1 MDITMSKLL
10 AYMIIYFSF
19 IFNSLADHGPKK
31 MWKRQIVPYFDVHET
46 KMMGP
51 FKINVHAYGKKMN
64 LDADSVKKENFD
76 NIFKDKNNLAALIRK
91 NNELVYSRYNK
102 KRKINNNAILH
113 GMSMSKTAVSTA
125 IGSLLCDGKIES
137 LDDELGKYSPS
148 LKQTPYSK
156 ITIRNTL
163 QMNSGVA
170 PIQNDYKL
178 RRKMNKMAMGMRK
191 YEGKANMLKAI
202 SILKGNDREQG
213 SKHFYFPSDPF
224 ALSIMI
230 TDLTNKPASQI
241 FYENAFKKFSTN
253 NFMHWV
259 SDKKGITV
267 AQARLTMSALDWA
280 NFGQFVHDEMINNT
294 CLGKFYSDG
303 IKNAVETKRENVKY
317 GYQFWVY
324 EVNGTPTLTMTGHG
338 GFFNIINAAKNYIIP
353 LLSVDEKY
361 KYGNL
366 FSNGM
371 ISKIAEEIN

>member
-1 MDITMSKLL
+1 MVPKLFLSL
-10 AYMIIYFSF
+10 AIYFSF
-19 IFNSLADHGPKK
+19 IFISYADHGPNK
-31 MWKRQIVPYFDVHET
+31 MWKKQIKPFFNLHET

-51 FKINVHAYGKKMN
+51 FKINVHSYGEKKN
-64 LDADSVKKENFD
+64 LDATNVKKENFD
-76 NIFKDKNNLAALIRK
+76 NIFKDKFNLATLIRK
-91 NNELVYSRYNK
+91 NNELVYARYNK
-102 KRKINNNAILH
+102 KRNIDNNTILH
-113 GMSMSKTAVSTA
+113 GMSMSKTAISTA
-125 IGSLLCDGKIES
+125 IGSLLCDGKIAS
-137 LDDELGKYSPS
+137 LNDELGKYSPS
-148 LKQTPYSK
+148 LAKTPYSK
-156 ITIRNTL
+156 ISIKNTL
-163 QMNSGVA
+163 QMNSGVE
-170 PIQNDYKL
+170 PVQSDYKF
-178 RRKMNKMAMGMRK
+178 RRKLNQMAMGLRK
-191 YEGKANMLKAI
+191 YEGKADMVKAL

-213 SKHFYFPSDPF
+213 SKHFYNTSDPF

-230 TDLTNKPASQI
+230 SDLTNKPASQI

-267 AQARLTMSALDWA
+267 AQARLTMTAVDWA
-280 NFGQFVHDEMINNT
+280 NFGQFIHDEMVNNT

-338 GFFNIINAAKNYIIP
+338 GFFNIINAAKNSIITI
-353 LLSVDEKY
+353 LSVDEKY

-366 FSNGM
+366 FSKGM

>member
-1 MDITMSKLL
+1 MFKL
-10 AYMIIYFSF
+10 ISSIVIFS
-19 IFNSLADHGPKK
+19 SLSSVSFADHGPKK

-51 FKINVHAYGKKMN
+51 FKINVHSYGEKKN
-64 LDADSVKKENFD
+64 LEVTNVKKENFD
-76 NIFKDKNNLAALIRK
+76 NIFKDKLNLATLIRK
-91 NNELVYSRYNK
+91 NDELVYARYNK
-102 KRKINNNAILH
+102 KRNIDNNTILH
-113 GMSMSKTAVSTA
+113 GMSMSKTALSTA
-125 IGSLLCDGKIES
+125 VGTLLCNGKIDS
-137 LDDELGKYSPS
+137 LSDELGKYSPS

-178 RRKMNKMAMGMRK
+178 RRKMNQMAMGMRK

-213 SKHFYFPSDPF
+213 SKHFYFSSDPF

-267 AQARLTMSALDWA
+267 AQARLTMTAIDWS
-280 NFGQFVHDEMINNT
+280 NFGQFVHDEMKNDT
-294 CLGKFYSDG
+294 CLGKFYKEG
-303 IKNAVETKRENVKY
+303 ITNAVDTKRDGVKY

-324 EVNGTPTLTMTGHG
+324 NVNGVPTLTMTGHG
-338 GFFNIINAAKNYIIP
+338 GFFNIINSEKNSITTIF
-353 LLSVDEKY
+353 SVDEKY

-366 FSNGM
+366 FSKGM

>member
-1 MDITMSKLL
+1 MFKL
-10 AYMIIYFSF
+10 IFSIV
-19 IFNSLADHGPKK
+19 IFSSLSSVSFADHGPKK

-51 FKINVHAYGKKMN
+51 FKINVHSYGKKKN
-64 LDADSVKKENFD
+64 LEVTNVKKENFD
-76 NIFKDKNNLAALIRK
+76 NIFKDKLNLATLIRK
-91 NNELVYSRYNK
+91 NDELVYARYNK
-102 KRKINNNAILH
+102 KRNIDNNTILH
-113 GMSMSKTAVSTA
+113 GMSMSKTALSTA
-125 IGSLLCDGKIES
+125 VGTLLCNGKIDS
-137 LDDELGKYSPS
+137 LSDELGKYSPS

-178 RRKMNKMAMGMRK
+178 RRKMNQMAMGMRK

-202 SILKGNDREQG
+202 SILKENDREQG
-213 SKHFYFPSDPF
+213 SKHFYFSSDPF

-267 AQARLTMSALDWA
+267 AQARLTMTAIDWS
-280 NFGQFVHDEMINNT
+280 NFGQFVHDEMKNDT
-294 CLGKFYSDG
+294 CLGKFYKEG
-303 IKNAVETKRENVKY
+303 ITNAVNTKRDGVKY

-324 EVNGTPTLTMTGHG
+324 NVNGVPTLTMTGHG
-338 GFFNIINAAKNYIIP
+338 GFFNIINSEKNSITTIF
-353 LLSVDEKY
+353 SVDEKY

-366 FSNGM
+366 FSKGM

>member
-1 MDITMSKLL
+1 MILPKLFLSL
-10 AYMIIYFSF
+10 AIYFSF
-19 IFNSLADHGPKK
+19 TFISFADHGPKK

-51 FKINVHAYGKKMN
+51 FKINVHAYGKKKD
-64 LDADSVKKENFD
+64 LDAASVKKENFD
-76 NIFKDKNNLAALIRK
+76 NIFKDKNNLAVLIRK
-91 NNELVYSRYNK
+91 NNKLVYSRYNK
-102 KRKINNNAILH
+102 KRKINNNTILH

-125 IGSLLCDGKIES
+125 IGSLLCNGKIES

-178 RRKMNKMAMGMRK
+178 RRKLNHIALGMRK
-191 YEGKANMLKAI
+191 YEGKGSVLKAV

-213 SKHFYFPSDPF
+213 SKHFYFSSDPF

-241 FYENAFKKFSTN
+241 FYENAFKKFSKN
-253 NFMHWV
+253 KFMHWV
-259 SDKKGITV
+259 SDKKGVTV
-267 AQARLTMSALDWA
+267 SQARLTMSALDWS
-280 NFGQFVHDEMINNT
+280 NFGQFVHDEMKNNT
-294 CLGKFYSDG
+294 CLGKFYKEG
-303 IKNAVETKRENVKY
+303 IENAVETKRDGVGY

-324 EVNGTPTLTMTGHG
+324 KVNGVSTLTMTGHG
-338 GFFNIINAAKNYIIP
+338 GFFNIINAEKNSITTIF
-353 LLSVDEKY
+353 SVDEKY

-366 FSNGM
+366 FSKGM

>member
-1 MDITMSKLL
+1 MPKLFLSL
-10 AYMIIYFSF
+10 AIYFSF
-19 IFNSLADHGPKK
+19 TFISFADHGPKK

-51 FKINVHAYGKKMN
+51 FKINVHAYGKKKD
-64 LDADSVKKENFD
+64 LDAASVKKENFD
-76 NIFKDKNNLAALIRK
+76 NIFKDKNNLAVLIRK
-91 NNELVYSRYNK
+91 NNKLVYSRYNK
-102 KRKINNNAILH
+102 KRKINNNTILH

-125 IGSLLCDGKIES
+125 IGSLLCNGKIES

-178 RRKMNKMAMGMRK
+178 RRKLNHIALGMRK
-191 YEGKANMLKAI
+191 YEGKGSVLKAV

-213 SKHFYFPSDPF
+213 SKHFYFSSDPF

-230 TDLTNKPASQI
+230 TDLTNKPTSQI
-241 FYENAFKKFSTN
+241 FYENAFKKFSKN
-253 NFMHWV
+253 KFMHWV
-259 SDKKGITV
+259 SDKKGVTV
-267 AQARLTMSALDWA
+267 SQARLTMSALDWS
-280 NFGQFVHDEMINNT
+280 NFGQFVHDEMKNNT
-294 CLGKFYSDG
+294 CLGKFYKEG
-303 IKNAVETKRENVKY
+303 IENAVETKRDGVRY

-324 EVNGTPTLTMTGHG
+324 EVNGVPTLTMTGHG
-338 GFFNIINAAKNYIIP
+338 GFFNVINTTKNTI
-353 LLSVDEKY
+353 LTMFSVDEKY

-366 FSNGM
+366 FKKGVV
-371 ISKIAEEIN
+371 SKIVEKIN

>member
-1 MDITMSKLL
+1 MLKFL
-10 AYMIIYFSF
+10 FSTVICISYSF
-19 IFNSLADHGPKK
+19 VLLADHGPKK
-31 MWKRQIVPYFDVHET
+31 LWKHQIVPYFDVHET

-51 FKINVHAYGKKMN
+51 FKINVHAYGKIKN
-64 LDADSVKKENFD
+64 LDAASVKKENFD
-76 NIFKDKNNLAALIRK
+76 NIFKDKNNLAVLIRK
-91 NNELVYSRYNK
+91 NNKLVYSRYNK
-102 KRKINNNAILH
+102 KRKINNNTILH

-125 IGSLLCDGKIES
+125 IGSLLCNGKIES

-178 RRKMNKMAMGMRK
+178 RRKLNHIALGMRK
-191 YEGKANMLKAI
+191 YEGKGSVLKAV

-213 SKHFYFPSDPF
+213 SKHFYFSSDPF

-241 FYENAFKKFSTN
+241 FYENAFKKFSKN
-253 NFMHWV
+253 KFMHWV
-259 SDKKGITV
+259 SDKKGVTV
-267 AQARLTMSALDWA
+267 SQARLTMSALDWS
-280 NFGQFVHDEMINNT
+280 NFGQFVHDEMKNNT
-294 CLGKFYSDG
+294 CLGKFYKEG
-303 IKNAVETKRENVKY
+303 IENAVETKRDGVGY

-324 EVNGTPTLTMTGHG
+324 KVNGVPTLTMTGHG
-338 GFFNIINAAKNYIIP
+338 GFFNIINAEKNSITTIF
-353 LLSVDEKY
+353 SVDEKY

-366 FSNGM
+366 FSKGM

>member
-1 MDITMSKLL
+1 MILPKLFLSL
-10 AYMIIYFSF
+10 AIYFSF
-19 IFNSLADHGPKK
+19 TFISFADHGPKK

-51 FKINVHAYGKKMN
+51 FKINVHAYGKKKN
-64 LDADSVKKENFD
+64 LEAASVKKENFD
-76 NIFKDKNNLAALIRK
+76 NIFKDKNNLAALVRK

-125 IGSLLCDGKIES
+125 IGSLLCNGKIES

-178 RRKMNKMAMGMRK
+178 RRKLNHIALGMRK
-191 YEGKANMLKAI
+191 YEGKGSVLKAV

-213 SKHFYFPSDPF
+213 SKHFYFSSDPF

-241 FYENAFKKFSTN
+241 FYENAFKKFSKN
-253 NFMHWV
+253 KFMHWV

-267 AQARLTMSALDWA
+267 AQARLTMSALDWS
-280 NFGQFVHDEMINNT
+280 NFGQFVHDEMKNNT
-294 CLGKFYSDG
+294 CLGKFYKEG
-303 IKNAVETKRENVKY
+303 IENAVETKRDGVGY

-324 EVNGTPTLTMTGHG
+324 KVNGIPTLTMTGHG
-338 GFFNIINAAKNYIIP
+338 GFFNIINAEKNSITTIF
-353 LLSVDEKY
+353 SVDEKY

-366 FSNGM
+366 FSKGM

>member
-1 MDITMSKLL
+1 MFKL
-10 AYMIIYFSF
+10 ISSIVIFSSLSF
-19 IFNSLADHGPKK
+19 VSLADHGPKK

-51 FKINVHAYGKKMN
+51 FKINVHAYGEKKN
-64 LDADSVKKENFD
+64 LDAGNVKKENFD
-76 NIFKDKNNLAALIRK
+76 NIFKDKFNLATLIRK
-91 NNELVYSRYNK
+91 NNEFVYTRFNK
-102 KRKINNNAILH
+102 KRNIDSNTILH
-113 GMSMSKTAVSTA
+113 GMSMAKTALSTA
-125 IGSLLCDGKIES
+125 IGSLVCNGKIES
-137 LDDELGKYSPS
+137 LDDELGKYSPL

-178 RRKMNKMAMGMRK
+178 RRKMNQMAMGMRK
-191 YEGKANMLKAI
+191 YEGKASMLKAI

-213 SKHFYFPSDPF
+213 SKHFYFSSDPF

-241 FYENAFKKFSTN
+241 FYENAFKKFSKN
-253 NFMHWV
+253 KFMHWV

-267 AQARLTMSALDWA
+267 AQARLTMSALDWS
-280 NFGQFVHDEMINNT
+280 NFGQFVHDEMINDT
-294 CLGKFYSDG
+294 CLGKFYKEG
-303 IKNAVETKRENVKY
+303 ITNAVETKREGVKY

-324 EVNGTPTLTMTGHG
+324 NVNGVPTLTMTGHG
-338 GFFNIINAAKNYIIP
+338 GFFNVVNTTNNTI
-353 LLSVDEKY
+353 LTMFSVDENY

-366 FSNGM
+366 FSKGT
-371 ISKIAEEIN
+371 ISKIASEIN

>member
-1 MDITMSKLL
+1 MILPKLFLSL
-10 AYMIIYFSF
+10 AIYFSF
-19 IFNSLADHGPKK
+19 TFISFADHGPKK

-51 FKINVHAYGKKMN
+51 FKINVHAYGKKKD
-64 LDADSVKKENFD
+64 LDAASVKKENFD
-76 NIFKDKNNLAALIRK
+76 NIFKDKNNLAVLIRK
-91 NNELVYSRYNK
+91 NNKLVYSRYNK
-102 KRKINNNAILH
+102 KRKINNNTILH

-125 IGSLLCDGKIES
+125 IGSLLCNGKIES

-178 RRKMNKMAMGMRK
+178 RRKLNHIALGMRK
-191 YEGKANMLKAI
+191 YEGKGSVLKAV

-213 SKHFYFPSDPF
+213 SKHFYFSSDPF

-241 FYENAFKKFSTN
+241 FYENAFKKFSKN
-253 NFMHWV
+253 KFMHWV
-259 SDKKGITV
+259 SDKKGVTV
-267 AQARLTMSALDWA
+267 SQARLTMSALDWS
-280 NFGQFVHDEMINNT
+280 NFGQFVHDEMKNNT
-294 CLGKFYSDG
+294 CLGKFYKEG
-303 IKNAVETKRENVKY
+303 IENAVETKRGGVGY

-324 EVNGTPTLTMTGHG
+324 KVNGIRTLTMTGHG
-338 GFFNIINAAKNYIIP
+338 GFFNIINAEKNSITTIF
-353 LLSVDEKY
+353 SVDEKY

-366 FSNGM
+366 FSKGI

>member
-1 MDITMSKLL
+1 MFKFLL
-10 AYMIIYFSF
+10 SLVVYFSF
-19 IFNSLADHGPKK
+19 IFISFADHGPKK

-51 FKINVHAYGKKMN
+51 FKINVHSYGKKKN
-64 LDADSVKKENFD
+64 LEVTNVKKENFD
-76 NIFKDKNNLAALIRK
+76 NIFKDKLNLAALIRK
-91 NNELVYSRYNK
+91 NNELVYARYNK
-102 KRKINNNAILH
+102 KRNVDNNTILH
-113 GMSMSKTAVSTA
+113 GMSMSKTALSTA
-125 IGSLLCDGKIES
+125 VGTLLCNGKIDS
-137 LDDELGKYSPS
+137 LSDELGKYSPS

-178 RRKMNKMAMGMRK
+178 RRKMNQMAMGMRK

-213 SKHFYFPSDPF
+213 SKHFYFSSDPF

-267 AQARLTMSALDWA
+267 AQARLTMTAIDWS
-280 NFGQFVHDEMINNT
+280 NFGQFVHDEMKNDT
-294 CLGKFYSDG
+294 CLGKFYKEG
-303 IKNAVETKRENVKY
+303 ITNAVDTKRDGVKY

-324 EVNGTPTLTMTGHG
+324 NVNGVPTLTMTGHG
-338 GFFNIINAAKNYIIP
+338 GFFNIINSEKNSITTIF
-353 LLSVDEKY
+353 SVDEKY

-366 FSNGM
+366 FSKGM

>member
-1 MDITMSKLL
+1 MPKLFLSL
-10 AYMIIYFSF
+10 AIYFSF
-19 IFNSLADHGPKK
+19 TFISFADHGPKK

-51 FKINVHAYGKKMN
+51 FKINVHAYGEKQTLN
-64 LDADSVKKENFD
+64 VTNVKIENFD
-76 NIFKDKNNLAALIRK
+76 NIFKDKNNLAVLIRK
-91 NNELVYSRYNK
+91 NNKLVYSRYNK
-102 KRKINNNAILH
+102 KRKINNNTILH

-125 IGSLLCDGKIES
+125 IGSLLCNGKIES

-178 RRKMNKMAMGMRK
+178 RRKLNHIALGMRK
-191 YEGKANMLKAI
+191 YEGKGSVLKAV

-213 SKHFYFPSDPF
+213 SKHFYFSSDPF

-241 FYENAFKKFSTN
+241 FYENAFKKFSKN
-253 NFMHWV
+253 KFMHWV
-259 SDKKGITV
+259 SDKKGVTV
-267 AQARLTMSALDWA
+267 SQARLTMSALDWS
-280 NFGQFVHDEMINNT
+280 NFGQFVHDEMKNNT
-294 CLGKFYSDG
+294 CLGKFYKEG
-303 IKNAVETKRENVKY
+303 IENAVETKRNGVGY

-324 EVNGTPTLTMTGHG
+324 KVNGVSTLTMTGHG
-338 GFFNIINAAKNYIIP
+338 GFFNIINAEKNSITTIF
-353 LLSVDEKY
+353 SVDEKY

-366 FSNGM
+366 FSKGI